1 MPVEIPGGKR
11 VPVGCQDLKS
21 LRGVYVFRVRRGL
34 QNLEESEMKI
44 VTVKLEILVPD
55 EYVPGP
61 DILDDMED
69 RYSSVSI
76 YSIKIIK
83 TEEV

>member
-1 MPVEIPGGKR
+1 
-11 VPVGCQDLKS
+11 
-21 LRGVYVFRVRRGL
+21 
-34 QNLEESEMKI
+34 MKI

-69 RYSSVSI
+69 RYSSVSLH
-76 YSIKIIK
+76 SIKVIK

>member
-1 MPVEIPGGKR
+1 
-11 VPVGCQDLKS
+11 
-21 LRGVYVFRVRRGL
+21 
-34 QNLEESEMKI
+34 MKI
-44 VTVKLEILVPD
+44 VTVKLEILAPD

-69 RYSSVSI
+69 RYSSVSLHNI
-76 YSIKIIK
+76 EIIK

>member
-1 MPVEIPGGKR
+1 
-11 VPVGCQDLKS
+11 
-21 LRGVYVFRVRRGL
+21 
-34 QNLEESEMKI
+34 MKI